1 MARGFVYLVAIIDWF
16 TRKVLSWR
24 LSNTLTADFCVDALQ
39 EALARFGR
47 PEIFNTDQG
56 AHQRTVHRNSEGS
69 RGAHQYGRSWPLEF
83 LLGNLVRMHVEAHS
97 QLRQRRL

>member
-69 RGAHQYGRSWPLEF
+69 RGAHQYGRSWPL
-83 LLGNLVRMHVEAHS
+83 A
-97 QLRQRRL
+97 RQRLRRMTVALDQIRRGLLARL